1 MKALL
6 LTSLIAGT
14 MAFSGCTTLKNVA
27 GEDTSGTHDVHAMQ
41 NNSAPVTKMNGVLV
55 DSTNHMTLYT
65 YDKDEPNKSNC
76 GKACLV
82 AWPAFL
88 APKASTT
95 NGKFT
100 TIKRD
105 DGKYQWAMNGK
116 PLYFYA
122 NDTNPGD
129 KNGDGKFG
137 TWDVIKAQ

>member
-6 LTSLIAGT
+6 LTSLITGT
-14 MAFSGCTTLKNVA
+14 MVFSGCTTLKNVA

-65 YDKDEPNKSNC
+65 YDKDEANKSNC

-122 NDTNPGD
+122 NDTKPGD
-129 KNGDGKFG
+129 KNGYGKLG
-137 TWDVIKAQ
+137 VWKVIKAQ

>member
-6 LTSLIAGT
+6 ITSVIAGT

-27 GEDTSGTHDVHAMQ
+27 GEDSSGTHDVHAMQ

-122 NDTNPGD
+122 NDTKPGD
-129 KNGDGKFG
+129 KNGDVKFG
-137 TWDVIKAQ
+137 TWDVVKAQ

>member
-6 LTSLIAGT
+6 LTALVAGS
-14 MAFSGCTTLKNVA
+14 MAFTGCTTLKNVA
-27 GEDTSGTHDVHAMQ
+27 GEDTTGTHDVHSMQ
-41 NNSAPVTKMNGVLV
+41 NNSSPVTKINGVLV

-65 YDKDEPNKSNC
+65 YDKDHLNKSNC
-76 GKACLV
+76 GKVCLV

-88 APKASTT
+88 APKASMTK
-95 NGKFT
+95 GQLT

-105 DGKYQWAMNGK
+105 DGQYQWAMNGK

-122 NDTNPGD
+122 NDTKPGD

-137 TWDVIKAQ
+137 AWDVIKAQ

>member
-6 LTSLIAGT
+6 ITSVIAGT

-105 DGKYQWAMNGK
+105 DGKYQWAMNGQ

-122 NDTNPGD
+122 NDTKPGD

>member
-6 LTSLIAGT
+6 IISVIAGT

-27 GEDTSGTHDVHAMQ
+27 GEDSSGTHDVHAMQ

-122 NDTNPGD
+122 NDTKPGD

-137 TWDVIKAQ
+137 TWDVVKAQ